1 MGPTIHYLLKE
12 AYLALEGH
20 VASDIYILTDAHQ
33 AYKGDEPLQDVIK
46 FEEALPS
53 IQDMETNSIYC
64 VNKNLFIT
72 DGNEI
77 IDITKVIV
85 DQVEINLDP
94 SLHVTHEEL
103 KETVRDIKTETPEVA
118 LEGIFAKAK
127 AAGYVGTEKTFVAQL
142 AEVLNHTDKIVI
154 NEEQDKPVI
163 EIGGEEYTS
172 VAEAF
177 SHVEEG
183 STLELTANA
192 ALDEDVVI
200 DANNVVFNF
209 NDKLLDTGNKTITV
223 SGTGVVIQNAN
234 LVSNDIIADPKAAV
248 DSIVINEGA
257 SLTIKDSA
265 LDIKTCGLIKC
276 TNAELVLDNCTLNG
290 SVPADLA
297 AGAYDSK
304 ALIYME
310 KGTLT
315 MKDGQIICN
324 TSSDE
329 ECGLYP
335 IYIRKGN
342 TLVLGDE
349 ATGEGP
355 TIIGNSAPIGTN
367 NLDGGID
374 DITVYGGNYQSLMT
388 HPGFE
393 GVMYLG
399 ASANVHIFGGTFDG
413 GDYDLALP
421 YVPADYNVDIHDGV
435 FNGKVV
441 IKKDFKSGGSG
452 PATGDVIA
460 ISGGNYAGEVPAEF
474 LAPGYGCAK
483 LPNGRFEVLPINT
496 AGAIFV
502 SVNKGETTEG

>member
-1 MGPTIHYLLKE
+1 MGPTIHYLDKA
-12 AYLALEGH
+12 AYTALETK
-20 VASDIYILTDAHQ
+20 VASDIYILTDVHQ
-33 AYKGDEPLQDVIK
+33 AFKGEFPLQDVLK
-46 FEEALPS
+46 FESEVPALA
-53 IQDMETNSIYC
+53 DMETNSIYC
-64 VNKNLFIT
+64 VNKNLYIS

-77 IDITKVIV
+77 IDITQVIV

-103 KETVRDIKTETPEVA
+103 KETLKEVKEETPEVA

-127 AAGYVGTEKTFVAQL
+127 AAGYLGTEKTFVTQL

-154 NEEQDKPVI
+154 NEEQDKPVV
-163 EIGGEEYTS
+163 EIDGQEYTS
-172 VAEAF
+172 VAEALNA
-177 SHVEEG
+177 VEEG
-183 STLELTANA
+183 GTVTFTANA
-192 ALDEDVVI
+192 ALDEDVVLE
-200 DANNVVFNF
+200 ANNITLDLS
-209 NDKLLDTGNKTITV
+209 DKLLETGNKSITIK
-223 SGTGVVIQNAN
+223 GTGVVIENAN
-234 LVSNDIIADPKAAV
+234 IVSNDIIADPKA
-248 DSIVINEGA
+248 VIDTIIIEEGA
-257 SLTIKDSA
+257 EVTLKDSA
-265 LDIKTCGLIKC
+265 LDIKSCGAISCVNGSL
-276 TNAELVLDNCTLNG
+276 TLDNCELNG

-304 ALIYME
+304 CLVYME

-324 TSSDE
+324 TSSDPT
-329 ECGLYP
+329 CGLYP
-335 IYIRKGN
+335 IYIKKGN
-342 TLVLGDE
+342 TLILGDE

-374 DITVYGGNYQSLMT
+374 DITIYGGNYQSLMT

-413 GDYDLALP
+413 GDYDIALP

-452 PATGDVIA
+452 PATGDSIA
-460 ISGGNYAGEVPAEF
+460 ITGGNYAGEVPAEF

-496 AGAIFV
+496 NGAIWATT
-502 SVNKGETTEG
+502 NPITEG